1 MTERKLVQHC
11 APTLAGIKTGNIFR
25 CPFTSYVELY
35 GELRALNRRL
45 APKGL
50 RIIPLRVCRG
60 YAMIYVY
67 RPNKLRADLAGEEAR
82 AILAGYGYSG
92 DVPERCINHL
102 RSRLAALGDF
112 PHEIGLFLG
121 YPPEDV
127 RGFIENGA
135 KNEKY
140 VGCWKVYGDVD
151 KAKKCFERFAR
162 CSRLYAEK
170 FDSGSTVERLTI
182 AG

>member
-1 MTERKLVQHC
+1 MNERKLVQHC

-25 CPFTSYVELY
+25 SPFTSYLELY
-35 GELRALNRRL
+35 GELRALNSRL
-45 APKGL
+45 ASKGL

-67 RPNKLRADLAGEEAR
+67 RPNKLRADLSGEEAR
-82 AILAGYGYSG
+82 AILAEYGYTN
-92 DVPERCINHL
+92 DVPEKCINHL
-102 RSRLAALGDF
+102 RTRLSEQGDF

-127 RGFIENGA
+127 RGFIDNCA

-151 KAKKCFERFAR
+151 KARKSFERFAK

-170 FDSGSTVERLTI
+170 YASGSPIERLTV